1 MAELISSF
9 LEGIGT
15 IILQQF
21 VKTIITVESIKID
34 EYSQMP
40 FPLPPLAE
48 QRRIVARL
56 EELMPL
62 IDRIHTPVNVTAEKE
77 K

>member
-1 MAELISSF
+1 MISSF

>member
-1 MAELISSF
+1 MIYSF
-9 LEGIGT
+9 LKGMET
-15 IILQQF
+15 IILQQY
-21 VKTIITVESIKID
+21 VKTITTVESIKFD
-34 EYSQMP
+34 EFSQMP